1 VIEEVVAMTQV
12 YSTPTH
18 QPRSVVPS
26 WLVLTLGS
34 LVAFL
39 LGAAAQVGA
48 YVAYDLCIEADEA
61 DCVPGTVPTTAEWVV
76 ATVPSYLIW
85 ISPAALAAFLGYRA
99 LRSGN
104 PGGRVVMVVA
114 AAVVV
119 LVTVGCTLMWWV

>member
-1 VIEEVVAMTQV
+1 MAAATHV

-34 LVAFL
+34 FVAFL
-39 LGAAAQVGA
+39 LGAAAQIGA
-48 YVAYDLCIEADEA
+48 YVAYDLCMEANEA
-61 DCVPGTVPTTAEWVV
+61 DCAPGTVPTTVEWVV
-76 ATVPSYLIW
+76 ATVPSYLIG
-85 ISPAALAAFLGYRA
+85 IAPAALAAFLGYRA

-114 AAVVV
+114 AVLAV
-119 LVTVGCTLMWWV
+119 LITVGCTLMWWV